1 MNKIITEVTPL
12 SDKDC
17 FYMVDRTKE
26 AFTYPIHRHEECEL
40 NFVENCTGARRVVGD
55 SIETLGQFDLVL
67 VSGGIEHG
75 WEQHQ
80 CATGNIREITI
91 QFPDNLYGDTLLSKN
106 QLEPI
111 RELIERSKKG
121 IAFGMHT
128 IMMIYGKLN
137 RMLTME
143 SDFYRFMEFTS
154 ILYELSQSRDA
165 HTLSST
171 AFAKATQ
178 KVDSRRVAKVQDYI
192 NRHYRDEIH
201 LDDLADLVGM
211 TPTAFSRFFKLR
223 TGRPI
228 SDYIMDLR
236 LGHATRLL
244 ADSTMT
250 VAEIC
255 YDCGFNS
262 ISHFNRV
269 FRKRKGCVP
278 TEFRET
284 YKRHRILI

>member
-1 MNKIITEVTPL
+1 
-12 SDKDC
+12 
-17 FYMVDRTKE
+17 
-26 AFTYPIHRHEECEL
+26 
-40 NFVENCTGARRVVGD
+40 
-55 SIETLGQFDLVL
+55 
-67 VSGGIEHG
+67 
-75 WEQHQ
+75 
-80 CATGNIREITI
+80 
-91 QFPDNLYGDTLLSKN
+91 
-106 QLEPI
+106 
-111 RELIERSKKG
+111 
-121 IAFGMHT
+121 
-128 IMMIYGKLN
+128 
-137 RMLTME
+137 ME

-154 ILYELSQSRDA
+154 ILYELSQSHDA
-165 HTLSST
+165 HSLSSS
-171 AFAKATQ
+171 AFAKATPR
-178 KVDSRRVAKVQDYI
+178 VDSRRVAKVQDYI
-192 NRHYRDEIH
+192 NQHYRDEIH